1 VFKSICLVQKLFAVP
16 VLCGILLFCGF
27 SDADARSN
35 GNVSSSVRSDFA
47 PAKQS
52 GNRIILLRPDIGVTE
67 LTTGGLDE
75 TKADWANAAR
85 SSMVK
90 AMKDAMEDRGQSM
103 VEMPEL
109 KGKEAEV
116 LSNYRALFKIVA
128 EQAIGNNLF
137 PSDPLPLHKGRFN
150 WTLGPGISDLARQAG
165 GGDFALIFQTT
176 DSYRSN
182 SRGSAEAVAS
192 VMQESI
198 PQLLHHGAAAL
209 VDLKSGNI
217 VWMMLDGKMSGDVRT
232 ADGAVRRTSELLR
245 EFPFVRIAPITQAK
259 ATK

>member
-1 VFKSICLVQKLFAVP
+1 MFKSISLIQKSHVIT
-16 VLCGILLFCGF
+16 VLCGAFLSCLSVG
-27 SDADARSN
+27 ADARSN
-35 GNVSSSVRSDFA
+35 GNVSSAVRTDFA
-47 PAKQS
+47 PAKQN

-75 TKADWANAAR
+75 PKADWANAAR
-85 SSMVK
+85 SSLVK
-90 AMKDAMEDRGQSM
+90 AIKAAMADRGQTM

-109 KGKEAEV
+109 KGKEAETLV
-116 LSNYRALFKIVA
+116 NYRALFKIVA

-137 PSDPLPLHKGRFN
+137 PSDPLPLHKARFN
-150 WTLGPGISDLARQAG
+150 WTLGPGISELAKLAG
-165 GGDFALIFQTT
+165 GGDYALFFQTT

-192 VMQESI
+192 IMKESI
-198 PQLLHHGAAAL
+198 PQLLHYGSAAL
-209 VDLKSGNI
+209 VDLKSGDI
-217 VWMMLDGKMSGDVRT
+217 VWMMIDGKMSGDVRT
-232 ADGAVRRTSELLR
+232 AEGAVRRTSELLR

>member
-1 VFKSICLVQKLFAVP
+1 VLKRIRPAQKSHVIT
-16 VLCGILLFCGF
+16 VLCGVLLFCG
-27 SDADARSN
+27 SSGADARSN
-35 GNVSSSVRSDFA
+35 GNVSSSVRADFA

-90 AMKDAMEDRGQSM
+90 AMKDAMEDRGQTM
-103 VEMPEL
+103 VEMPDL
-109 KGKEAEV
+109 KGKEAEI
-116 LSNYRALFKIVA
+116 LNNYRALFKIVA

-198 PQLLHHGAAAL
+198 PQLLHHGVAAL
-209 VDLKSGNI
+209 VDLKSGDI

-245 EFPFVRIAPITQAK
+245 EFPFESATPSPVIKAAK
-259 ATK
+259 